1 MQSSTIEQFHEE
13 LQSWKHEL
21 SSIKQ
26 EIRHFEHELEEL
38 ATQKLPR
45 TLLAQLEHFQNIFI
59 CHKEVIDTLRHDMP
73 DSHKKVENTF
83 NILRSVKNDSQHA
96 LSERME
102 TFKRI
107 FNDVKNEFKHFYS
120 SLSLH
125 PAGA

>member
-21 SSIKQ
+21 STIKQ
-26 EIRHFEHELEEL
+26 EIRHFEHELEDL

-45 TLLAQLEHFQNIFI
+45 TLLAQMEHFQNIFI
-59 CHKEVIDTLRHDMP
+59 CHKEVIDTLRHDLP
-73 DSHKKVENTF
+73 DSHQKVENTF
-83 NILRSVKNDSQHA
+83 NVLRSVKNDSQHA

-107 FNDVKNEFKHFYS
+107 FNDVKNEFNHFYS
-120 SLSLH
+120 SMRLH